1 MVKMAVVVLL
11 VVSVA
16 TTARAAVL
24 CTSGSGSGTVRVRES
39 CRPREVQL
47 DPVALG
53 LQGPPGPQGPP
64 GEPGAKGNAGAP
76 GRSGVLVRDAN
87 GTIVGAWK
95 PEPANAGQVVV
106 TLSGPAVARP

>member
-1 MVKMAVVVLL
+1 MMTRWMSGAAVVLL
-11 VVSVA
+11 VLAVGD
-16 TTARAAVL
+16 ARAAVL
-24 CTSGSGSGTVRVRES
+24 CTNGSGSGMVRVRAA

-95 PEPANAGQVVV
+95 PEPANAGQVV
-106 TLSGPAVARP
+106 